1 MTSPVEELT
10 AQVTRLDSRMQDQDL
25 PAVDRLNLEPP
36 DDGGAPANSSP
47 EPPPAGSAESSAP
60 LAFDLPLASTE
71 EIVSKM
77 LDNIFKNVYQN
88 LETNEVMGRIGKMQ
102 IKEPQQKRYRP
113 YSRGGAG

>member
-1 MTSPVEELT
+1 
-10 AQVTRLDSRMQDQDL
+10 
-25 PAVDRLNLEPP
+25 
-36 DDGGAPANSSP
+36 
-47 EPPPAGSAESSAP
+47 
-60 LAFDLPLASTE
+60 
-71 EIVSKM
+71 M